1 MYGKRLSVLVTPQ
14 LRSALSTLRR
24 EARDVKVAELVRR
37 AVMREAE
44 RAKQRA
50 ARRAGGVS

>member
-37 AVMREAE
+37 AVMREAT
-44 RAKQRA
+44 RV
-50 ARRAGGVS
+50 RRVRRKREVVS